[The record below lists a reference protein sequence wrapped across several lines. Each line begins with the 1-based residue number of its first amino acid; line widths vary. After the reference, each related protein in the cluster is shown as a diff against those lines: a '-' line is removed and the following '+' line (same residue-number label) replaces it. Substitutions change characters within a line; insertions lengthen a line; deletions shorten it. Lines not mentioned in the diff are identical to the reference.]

1 MSSTTKIT
9 VTMAPLYLLVLIT
22 VPLLAIWA
30 LNTLFPVL
38 SISYSYSFNT
48 WFAALVVIG
57 LLRAKSSS

>member
-38 SISYSYSFNT
+38 SISYSFNT

>member
-1 MSSTTKIT
+1 
-9 VTMAPLYLLVLIT
+9 MAPLYLLVLIT

-38 SISYSYSFNT
+38 SISYSFNT

>member
-30 LNTLFPVL
+30 LNALFPVL
-38 SISYSYSFNT
+38 SIPYSLNT